1 LLLAKGADVNA
12 KDNEGETPLN
22 KAGLQEVALMLI
34 AKGADISPRDHQGNT
49 LLHKAARNDWKNLVE
64 LLLAKGADV
73 NAKNNEGKTPLRE
86 AGYNRDVA
94 ELLKR
99 HGANE

>member
-1 LLLAKGADVNA
+1 MELLHAPGE
-12 KDNEGETPLN
+12 KDNEGETPLER
-22 KAGLQEVALMLI
+22 AGLQEVALMLI
-34 AKGADISPRDHQGNT
+34 AKGADISARDNQGNT
-49 LLHKAARNDWKNLVE
+49 LLHKAARNDWMNLAQ

-86 AGYNRDVA
+86 AGTGDVA

-99 HGANE
+99 HGATE